1 MEVQERS
8 VFAGIK
14 TIQIISSTVHTTNS
28 MTPNK
33 VAFLVGVSDYGSTA
47 KSLEFCEKDVDRLAE
62 VLERKGFTCEKWI
75 NKKLNDIIDT
85 KALINHFKNACQV
98 TDTVLFYFSGHGMD
112 LGGEQLLLGKGVRA
126 TNMNQALYNDDVV
139 PLSRI
144 LELLA
149 GSIAQK
155 IVIIDACRVPSKDQ
169 SPAPDL
175 YKERGQVMRSLTNC
189 AVVFSSADSTESFG
203 TPSNEHSR
211 FTFSLTEELRFY
223 GRGLLSILEAT
234 TRRLNQQF
242 NDGKS
247 QTPWIY
253 ASLQDRALDG
263 YAVLTTKTGSDRWP
277 DDLCGGAPHGI
288 WAVITGSNALALYS
302 GGTWV
307 PKARLPEHVRD
318 RLYSFDCNSSGTA
331 CVFLRSGRKS
341 LAIANV
347 TFAPDWQ
354 RSVVHTYSLGA
365 KGFNRYFGA
374 CWSPAGTRLLAF
386 GAPAEGN
393 AGLRIWNLSTPHQR
407 QLEPVDGVPLD
418 VECNVGSWI
427 DDDTAIV
434 SFCKNESG
442 SSHIYFLE
450 KTVLGKWTGSCL
462 GITPQRVRVTALTIS
477 NQKSRVYLGCDDG
490 STAFFDLNS
499 PVMPICI
506 PRQHDF
512 HGRRHYGKLPWSG
525 ESRTTDDLAE
535 PGVVRMV
542 YDDQTGL
549 LGITYFDSTVALFD
563 PLLGTYV
570 KTVALPGLPLR
581 PRIALVGPSIF
592 LVNGGAGHQLHIQ
605 AS

>member
-1 MEVQERS
+1 M
-8 VFAGIK
+8 
-14 TIQIISSTVHTTNS
+14 N
-28 MTPNK
+28 PNK
-33 VAFLVGVSDYGSTA
+33 VAFLVGVSDYGSTS
-47 KSLEFCEKDVDRLAE
+47 KSLEFCEKDVSRLAE

-85 KALINHFKNACQV
+85 DALINHFKNACQA

-126 TNMNQALYNDDVV
+126 TNMNHALYNDDVV

-144 LELLA
+144 LELL
-149 GSIAQK
+149 SRSMAQK

-169 SPAPDL
+169 SPAADL
-175 YKERGQVMRSLTNC
+175 YKERGQVMRSLANC

-203 TPSNEHSR
+203 TPANEHSR
-211 FTFSLTEELRFY
+211 FTFSLTEELKFY

-234 TRRLNQQF
+234 TRRLNKF

-253 ASLQDRALDG
+253 ASLEDRALDG
-263 YAVLTTKTGSDRWP
+263 YAVAITKTASHRWP
-277 DDLCGGAPHGI
+277 DELCGGAPHGI
-288 WAVITGSNALALYS
+288 WGLIAGSNALALFS

-307 PKARLPEHVRD
+307 PKARLPQHVRD

-331 CVFLRSGRKS
+331 CVFLRSGRKA

-347 TFAPDWQ
+347 TFAPNWDQ
-354 RSVVHTYSLGA
+354 SAVHTYSLGA
-365 KGFNRYFGA
+365 KGFDRYFGA
-374 CWSPAGTRLLAF
+374 CWSPAGSRLLAF
-386 GAPAEGN
+386 GASEKGN
-393 AGLRIWNLSTPHQR
+393 AGLKIWSFCAPHQR
-407 QLEPVDGVPLD
+407 QLEPVEGVLLD
-418 VECNVGSWI
+418 VECNAGTWI

-434 SFCKNESG
+434 SFCKNESS
-442 SSHIYFLE
+442 SSHIYLLN
-450 KTVLGKWTGSCL
+450 KAVAGKWVGSCL
-462 GITPQRVRVTALTIS
+462 GITAPQVRITALTTNS
-477 NQKSRVYLGCDDG
+477 QKSHIYIGCDDG
-490 STAFFDLNS
+490 STASLDMNN
-499 PVMPICI
+499 PVMPVFS
-506 PRQHDF
+506 PRQHNF

-525 ESRTTDDLAE
+525 KSRTADDLAE
-535 PGVVRMV
+535 PGVVRMA

-570 KTVALPGLPLR
+570 EAVVLPGRPLR

-592 LVNGGAGHQLHIQ
+592 LTNGDAGHQLHIK